1 MDPFEK
7 SLNHMLVEVFN
18 LILKYEESVL
28 KKNLNVPLTIT
39 ETHTIEAIGKQS
51 DEDVTVS
58 GIASYL
64 HITKPTATVAL
75 KKLEKKG
82 FIKKAPCEKDGR
94 RTIISLTDLGKRIER
109 AHHLFHERMVRNIS
123 NQFLETEKVI
133 LLQAVNKL
141 RDFFRE
147 KVEV

>member
-39 ETHTIEAIGKQS
+39 ETHIIEAIGKQS
-51 DEDVTVS
+51 DEDATVS

-64 HITKPTATVAL
+64 QITKPTATVAI

-82 FIKKAPCEKDGR
+82 FIEKIPCEKDGR

-109 AHHLFHERMVRNIS
+109 AHYLFHERMVKNIS
-123 NQFLETEKVI
+123 NQFLEAEKAI
-133 LLQAVNKL
+133 LLQAVDKL
-141 RDFFRE
+141 REFFRE
-147 KVEV
+147 KVEA